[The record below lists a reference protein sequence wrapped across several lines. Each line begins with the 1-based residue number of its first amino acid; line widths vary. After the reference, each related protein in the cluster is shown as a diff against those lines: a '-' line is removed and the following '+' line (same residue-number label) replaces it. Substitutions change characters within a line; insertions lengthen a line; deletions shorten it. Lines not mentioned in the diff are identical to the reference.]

1 MDSFSKT
8 NLQNILDIF
17 ESKTGVKPLNE
28 QRQFKPMKIA
38 STIAVV
44 ILCFLM
50 LTAFTV
56 VRFSSLSGDELS
68 LSASYE
74 GNGIV
79 LIEVENRSDKDLE
92 FQPKMKLMLWSTGE
106 EIAPVTEN
114 IEFNGTGIKANSKGV
129 LTIDISKA
137 YDVEQLEKPLNDDNY
152 YFILTNNNFAFGQD
166 WICTVEFAETVN
178 TTEVLVTPMTP
189 SEADKK
195 LVSEV
200 DESLKPY
207 FDRYVTDPVERGQS
221 AYEYLEKC
229 AKVIEKAGSR
239 VVPSVSPMLIVDCME
254 PEVVF
259 DDTVPLETQ
268 HQLTGQQW
276 HTLDGYGIPVGAS
289 DSESALVISAY
300 VPQHKGDNDGGVEI
314 PLVYIFT
321 YEVSNIMSMQDCA
334 FIHGRII
341 TFEELEQY
349 KVYEDEQY
357 VCYEVSELFYTDLRA
372 HVESMLSQRT
382 DVYFDEQIWNRVENI
397 YNYYTDKNVLS
408 SRFFYVEVN

>member
-38 STIAVV
+38 STIAVM

-79 LIEVENRSDKDLE
+79 LIEVENRSEKDLE
-92 FQPKMKLMLWSTGE
+92 FQPKIKLMLWSTGE

-178 TTEVLVTPMTP
+178 TTEVSVTPMTP

-195 LVSEV
+195 LVSEL

-221 AYEYLEKC
+221 AYEYL
-229 AKVIEKAGSR
+229 
-239 VVPSVSPMLIVDCME
+239 
-254 PEVVF
+254 
-259 DDTVPLETQ
+259 
-268 HQLTGQQW
+268 
-276 HTLDGYGIPVGAS
+276 
-289 DSESALVISAY
+289 
-300 VPQHKGDNDGGVEI
+300 
-314 PLVYIFT
+314 
-321 YEVSNIMSMQDCA
+321 
-334 FIHGRII
+334 
-341 TFEELEQY
+341 
-349 KVYEDEQY
+349 
-357 VCYEVSELFYTDLRA
+357 
-372 HVESMLSQRT
+372 
-382 DVYFDEQIWNRVENI
+382 
-397 YNYYTDKNVLS
+397 
-408 SRFFYVEVN
+408 

>member
-38 STIAVV
+38 STIAVM

-68 LSASYE
+68 LSASYK

-79 LIEVENRSDKDLE
+79 LIEVENRSEKDLE
-92 FQPKMKLMLWSTGE
+92 FQPKIKLMLWSTGE

-166 WICTVEFAETVN
+166 WICTVEFAET
-178 TTEVLVTPMTP
+178 
-189 SEADKK
+189 
-195 LVSEV
+195 
-200 DESLKPY
+200 
-207 FDRYVTDPVERGQS
+207 
-221 AYEYLEKC
+221 EYNR
-229 AKVIEKAGSR
+229 SF
-239 VVPSVSPMLIVDCME
+239 SDS
-254 PEVVF
+254 
-259 DDTVPLETQ
+259 DDTVR
-268 HQLTGQQW
+268 
-276 HTLDGYGIPVGAS
+276 
-289 DSESALVISAY
+289 
-300 VPQHKGDNDGGVEI
+300 
-314 PLVYIFT
+314 
-321 YEVSNIMSMQDCA
+321 
-334 FIHGRII
+334 GR
-341 TFEELEQY
+341 
-349 KVYEDEQY
+349 
-357 VCYEVSELFYTDLRA
+357 
-372 HVESMLSQRT
+372 
-382 DVYFDEQIWNRVENI
+382 
-397 YNYYTDKNVLS
+397 
-408 SRFFYVEVN
+408 